1 MISNDPNIISQKISW
16 QCTIQPFKRKPVQK
30 ALSLLWCNDVIYYRR
45 YKNITKVKCCLIM
58 NKNMFY
64 VSYSGLRQR
73 RMIKY
78 CKYLWEF
85 ETVAKSFF
93 VFDGIEFC
101 KHSVLENLVRLC
113 ITLTRF
119 SVILIAK

>member
-1 MISNDPNIISQKISW
+1 MISNDPTIISQKISW

-58 NKNMFY
+58 NTKYVLCVLFGTQPAKNDQ
-64 VSYSGLRQR
+64 S
-73 RMIKY
+73 
-78 CKYLWEF
+78 CKI
-85 ETVAKSFF
+85 FF

>member
-1 MISNDPNIISQKISW
+1 MYHSTFQTETCPESAESSLVQRRHLLP
-16 QCTIQPFKRKPVQK
+16 TIQ
-30 ALSLLWCNDVIYYRR
+30 
-45 YKNITKVKCCLIM
+45 NITKVKWAFVMIVM
-58 NKNMFY
+58 NTKYVLCVLFGTQPAKNDQ
-64 VSYSGLRQR
+64 S
-73 RMIKY
+73 
-78 CKYLWEF
+78 CKI
-85 ETVAKSFF
+85 FF